1 MCPVSVVPPEGLVS
15 MAVFGQFC
23 ETVWAI
29 VYMDLRKL
37 RRDPTELV
45 TRMVQPVLWL
55 LLFGQVMQRVRG
67 VAPGGIPYMQYVAPG
82 ILAQSVLFTAIFAGI
97 TTIFERDLGIT
108 HKLLVSP
115 NSRFSL
121 VCGKA
126 LCAGLRALVQVV
138 VLQGLL
144 MALGV
149 WRPHNWWVIPSVAV
163 VVVLGAMLFSTL
175 SLIVACL
182 LKSRDRLMGFGQM
195 ITMPLFFASNAIY
208 PLDLMPGWLQHVAR
222 WNPLT
227 YQVDALRTL
236 MLGAWMARR
245 PLALDLLV
253 LTAVTLVLLAIAAR
267 VYGRV
272 VR

>member
-1 MCPVSVVPPEGLVS
+1 MVMPWVRFWE
-15 MAVFGQFC
+15 A
-23 ETVWAI
+23 VWAI
-29 VYMDLRKL
+29 VYMDLRKV
-37 RRDPTELV
+37 RRDPTELL

-55 LLFGQVMQRVRG
+55 LLFGQVMERVRG

-115 NSRFSL
+115 NSRISL
-121 VCGKA
+121 VFGKG

-138 VLQGLL
+138 MLQALL
-144 MALGV
+144 MALNV
-149 WRPHNWWVIPSVAV
+149 WRPQSLWVMPAVAV
-163 VVVLGAMLFSTL
+163 VVVLGAVLFSTL

-208 PLDLMPGWLQHVAR
+208 PLELMPAWLQRLAR

-236 MLGAWMARR
+236 MLGESAARQ
-245 PLALDLLV
+245 PLPVDLMV
-253 LTAVTLVLLAIAAR
+253 LTAISTALLVIAAR